1 LRAIQ
6 ALKGAVMPCFTLAF
20 LQALI
25 IQIIIIAAIIAI
37 IKLLVPF
44 LVSITGWPILGQ
56 ILMIV
61 LWAIVAIMVVYL
73 IFALLQCLMGSGGGL
88 NNFRLR

>member
-1 LRAIQ
+1 MA
-6 ALKGAVMPCFTLAF
+6 CFTLGF

-44 LVSITGWPILGQ
+44 LVSLTGWPILGQ
-56 ILMIV
+56 ILVIV
-61 LWAIVAIMVVYL
+61 LWAIVAIMCVYL
-73 IFALLQCLMGSGGGL
+73 IFALLSCLMGSGGGL
-88 NNFRLR
+88 TPFRVR

>member
-1 LRAIQ
+1 MACMSL
-6 ALKGAVMPCFTLAF
+6 GF
-20 LQALI
+20 LQSLI

-56 ILMIV
+56 ILMII

-73 IFALLQCLMGSGGGL
+73 IFALLSCLMGSGGGL

>member
-1 LRAIQ
+1 MSCLS
-6 ALKGAVMPCFTLAF
+6 LGF
-20 LQALI
+20 LQNLI
-25 IQIIIIAAIIAI
+25 IQIIIICAIVAV

-44 LVSITGWPILGQ
+44 LVNLTGWPILGQ

-73 IFALLQCLMGSGGGL
+73 IFALHSCLMGSGGGL

>member
-1 LRAIQ
+1 MA
-6 ALKGAVMPCFTLAF
+6 CFTLGF
-20 LQALI
+20 LQSLI

-44 LVSITGWPILGQ
+44 LVSLTGWPILGQ

-73 IFALLQCLMGSGGGL
+73 IFALLSCLMGSGGGL

>member
-1 LRAIQ
+1 MA
-6 ALKGAVMPCFTLAF
+6 CFTLGF

-44 LVSITGWPILGQ
+44 LVSLTGWPILGQ

-73 IFALLQCLMGSGGGL
+73 IFALLSCLVGSGSGL
-88 NNFRLR
+88 GSFRLR

>member
-1 LRAIQ
+1 MA
-6 ALKGAVMPCFTLAF
+6 CFTLGF
-20 LQALI
+20 LQSLI

-44 LVSITGWPILGQ
+44 LVSLTGWPILGQ

-73 IFALLQCLMGSGGGL
+73 IFALLSCLMGGGL
-88 NNFRLR
+88 TPFRVR

>member
-1 LRAIQ
+1 
-6 ALKGAVMPCFTLAF
+6 MSCFTLGF

-25 IQIIIIAAIIAI
+25 IQVIIIAAIIAI

-61 LWAIVAIMVVYL
+61 LWAIVAIMIVYL
-73 IFALLQCLMGSGGGL
+73 IFALLSCLMGSGGGL

>member
-1 LRAIQ
+1 MA
-6 ALKGAVMPCFTLAF
+6 CFTLGF

-25 IQIIIIAAIIAI
+25 IQVIIIAAIIAI

-44 LVSITGWPILGQ
+44 LVQITGWPILGQ

-61 LWAIVAIMVVYL
+61 LWAVVAIMVVYL
-73 IFALLQCLMGSGGGL
+73 IFALLSCLMGSGGGL

>member
-1 LRAIQ
+1 MA
-6 ALKGAVMPCFTLAF
+6 CFTLGF

-25 IQIIIIAAIIAI
+25 IQVIIIAAIIAI

-61 LWAIVAIMVVYL
+61 LWAIVAIMIVYL
-73 IFALLQCLMGSGGGL
+73 IFALLSCLMGSGGGL

>member
-1 LRAIQ
+1 MA
-6 ALKGAVMPCFTLAF
+6 CFTLGF

-44 LVSITGWPILGQ
+44 LVSLTGWPILGQ

-73 IFALLQCLMGSGGGL
+73 IFALLSCLIGSGGGL
-88 NNFRLR
+88 GSFRLR

>member
-1 LRAIQ
+1 MA
-6 ALKGAVMPCFTLAF
+6 CFTLGF
-20 LQALI
+20 LQSLI
-25 IQIIIIAAIIAI
+25 IQIIVIAAIIAI

-44 LVSITGWPILGQ
+44 LVSLTGWPILGQ

-73 IFALLQCLMGSGGGL
+73 IFALLSCLMGSGGGL

>member
-1 LRAIQ
+1 MA
-6 ALKGAVMPCFTLAF
+6 CFTLGF

-25 IQIIIIAAIIAI
+25 IQVIIIAALIAI

-44 LVSITGWPILGQ
+44 LVSLTGWPILGQ

-61 LWAIVAIMVVYL
+61 LWAIVAIMIVYL
-73 IFALLQCLMGSGGGL
+73 IFALFSCLMGSGGL
-88 NNFRLR
+88 MPFRVR

>member
-1 LRAIQ
+1 MA
-6 ALKGAVMPCFTLAF
+6 CFTLGF

-44 LVSITGWPILGQ
+44 LVSLTGWPILGQ

-73 IFALLQCLMGSGGGL
+73 IFALLSCLMGSGGL
-88 NNFRLR
+88 MPFRVR

>member
-1 LRAIQ
+1 MA
-6 ALKGAVMPCFTLAF
+6 CFTLGF

-44 LVSITGWPILGQ
+44 LVSLTGWPILGQ

-73 IFALLQCLMGSGGGL
+73 IFALLSCLMGSGGGL
-88 NNFRLR
+88 TPFRIR

>member
-1 LRAIQ
+1 MA
-6 ALKGAVMPCFTLAF
+6 CFTLAF

-73 IFALLQCLMGSGGGL
+73 IFALHSCLMGSGGGL

>member
-1 LRAIQ
+1 MA
-6 ALKGAVMPCFTLAF
+6 CFTLGF

-44 LVSITGWPILGQ
+44 LVSLTGWPILGQ

-61 LWAIVAIMVVYL
+61 LWAIVAIMCVYL
-73 IFALLQCLMGSGGGL
+73 IFALLSCLMGSGGGL
-88 NNFRLR
+88 TPFRIR